1 MSNDVTIT
9 KLKARIKELE
19 GELTYTKAIIDG
31 SEYFTR
37 EATGYSIAL
46 LARYLHE
53 KGIIDARELFAYV
66 DAFKGDLNDVED
78 YHGQIVNSFAGC
90 LQFQMKYPDDFA
102 LSAVLSK
109 EASA

>member
-1 MSNDVTIT
+1 VSNNATIT
-9 KLKARIKELE
+9 RLEARIKKLESELV
-19 GELTYTKAIIDG
+19 YTKAIIDG

-53 KGIIDARELFAYV
+53 KGIIDAKELFAYIN
-66 DAFKGDLNDVED
+66 AFKGEINDVED
-78 YHGQIVNSFAGC
+78 HHGEIVNNVAGC